1 MGIQKWSEDIMVVD
15 LNDEPQL
22 TDDLKVVAEQFKQN
36 GDCDA
41 VLDFTQVEI
50 ITSSTLSALLKLRKM
65 LADCGR
71 RLIFCNCSAA
81 IRGVFKVTG
90 LDEVF
95 EFTDDKF
102 VALATLQLVAK
113 AGQSHEIFF

>member
-1 MGIQKWSEDIMVVD
+1 MGIQKWSDDIMVVD

-22 TDDLKVVAEQFKQN
+22 TEDLKAVAAQFKDN
-36 GDCDA
+36 CNCD
-41 VLDFTQVEI
+41 VILDFGQVEI
-50 ITSSTLSALLKLRKM
+50 ITSSTLSALLKMRKM
-65 LADCGR
+65 LADCER

-95 EFTDDKF
+95 EFVDDKF
-102 VALATLQLVAK
+102 VALASLQLVAK
-113 AGQSHEIFF
+113 G

>member
-1 MGIQKWSEDIMVVD
+1 MGIQKWSDDIMVVD

-22 TDDLKVVAEQFKQN
+22 TEDLKAFTEQFKQN
-36 GDCDA
+36 CDCEA
-41 VLDFTQVEI
+41 VLDFGQVEI

-81 IRGVFKVTG
+81 IRGVFKITG

-95 EFTDDKF
+95 EFVDDKF
-102 VALATLQLVAK
+102 VALASLQCATK
-113 AGQSHEIFF
+113 A